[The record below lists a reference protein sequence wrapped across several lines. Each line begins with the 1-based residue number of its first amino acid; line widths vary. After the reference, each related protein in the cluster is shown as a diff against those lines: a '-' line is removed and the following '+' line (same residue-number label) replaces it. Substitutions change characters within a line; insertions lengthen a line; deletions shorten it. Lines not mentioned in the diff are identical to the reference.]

1 VLTWSQRKIAE
12 KFNKTKIWAKERGL
26 NFEISEQQT
35 GEFWQKPCHY
45 CTWAIPTIGLDRID
59 NAKGYVIDNLIS
71 SCPVCNGSKL
81 VFSQA
86 EYINHCRIV
95 AAAHP
100 GEIDYN
106 MEEAMHRNYY
116 RVKMQAYDRV
126 NNVTPKQ
133 PEMFK

>member
-1 VLTWSQRKIAE
+1 MLTWAQRKISE
-12 KFNKTKIWAKERGL
+12 KYNNTMRWAAERGL
-26 NFEISEQQT
+26 NFEISEQGVGT
-35 GEFWQKPCHY
+35 FWQKPCHY
-45 CTWAIPTIGLDRID
+45 CTWSIPTIGLDRID
-59 NAKGYVIDNLIS
+59 NAKGYVIDNLVS

-116 RVKMQAYDRV
+116 RVKMQAYERV
-126 NNVTPKQ
+126 TSVRVAQN
-133 PEMFK
+133 E